1 MGSVLRNKRD
11 GTGLEYKRARV
22 YDPQTGRFTQED
34 PIGLAG
40 GLNLYGYAGGD
51 PVNFSDPFGLCPWC
65 GVLQRAGAAVSA
77 VGRYGQQLANAVR
90 GWASS
95 PAAQQ
100 GAGLVDD
107 LAERV
112 AARSS
117 GAWDVAVAG
126 GRHAGLLRNMAGKGI
141 SDIQSGIASLE
152 GRVAEH
158 LGKIRDPSSVIPHW
172 AQLDP
177 RAQQGYLKFWE
188 KEAVN
193 YSQQAEVLR
202 GMLRP

>member
-1 MGSVLRNKRD
+1 M
-11 GTGLEYKRARV
+11 
-22 YDPQTGRFTQED
+22 
-34 PIGLAG
+34 
-40 GLNLYGYAGGD
+40 
-51 PVNFSDPFGLCPWC
+51 
-65 GVLQRAGAAVSA
+65 LQRAGAAVSA
-77 VGRYGQQLANAVR
+77 AGRYGQQLANAVR
-90 GWASS
+90 GWVSS

-100 GAGLVDD
+100 AAGVVDD

-112 AARSS
+112 AARGS

-126 GRHAGLLRNMAGKGI
+126 GRHAGLLRNMAGRGI
-141 SDIQSGIASLE
+141 SEIQSGVATLE

-158 LGKIRDPSSVIPHW
+158 LGKIRDPSSAIPHW
-172 AQLDP
+172 ARLDP

-188 KEAVN
+188 NEAVN